1 MNYDAIEVPLEGN
14 KEHKL
19 CCCQPELT
27 HDETMKLKLLFNQGV
42 KEYGDEVIF
51 DSLMPGI
58 VKYINNNFYGNVIF
72 QDIAV
77 IGQNKLIYE
86 MVTAFTRDN
95 KRIIYLCG
103 DSHTGKTSI
112 AKHLANYMYERH
124 KFADVRYLDMKT
136 KTIHNFLAGIH
147 GYENMYEKKD
157 TDILVILDNMDQ
169 ILRDE
174 WTHYTEKMQE
184 RVEQSKMKFLVTCC
198 SKELIKYSPIQAK
211 ESIKLIS
218 TLNQHSAAKLLLK
231 LGEENL
237 PLDYR
242 NVYRLQDHGVFK
254 PNSVKKLTAKTVME
268 IHVLL
273 KTGIPMNKIQDRLY
287 GESNPDQDL
296 LAEKLL
302 NERMNA
308 LV

>member
-198 SKELIKYSPIQAK
+198 SKELIKYSPHTSQRVHQTHLHTQPAQRRQTATQTRRREPSTRLSQCLQTARPWCFQAQLSQ
-211 ESIKLIS
+211 EA
-218 TLNQHSAAKLLLK
+218 HC
-231 LGEENL
+231 
-237 PLDYR
+237 
-242 NVYRLQDHGVFK
+242 
-254 PNSVKKLTAKTVME
+254 
-268 IHVLL
+268 
-273 KTGIPMNKIQDRLY
+273 
-287 GESNPDQDL
+287 
-296 LAEKLL
+296 
-302 NERMNA
+302 
-308 LV
+308 